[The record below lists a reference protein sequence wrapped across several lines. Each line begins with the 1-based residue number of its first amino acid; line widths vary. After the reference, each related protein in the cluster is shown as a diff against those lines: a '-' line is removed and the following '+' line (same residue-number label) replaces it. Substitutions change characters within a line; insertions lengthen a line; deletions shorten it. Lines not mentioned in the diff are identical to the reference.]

1 MVSLI
6 TNMSVRSKLRTL
18 TVLSVISLVAVGLMG
33 LWGINRM
40 AAIVNVFSEN
50 HLPTYRYL
58 ISADRDL
65 HMAQDT
71 LMRAVDGVSQASRQ
85 QFREDFD
92 EEMANLDQHFD
103 EYMKISVGYPGEDQ
117 LQRQFRAN
125 IENYRLATDRLWSSL
140 IQYGNADQRLFA
152 EESQWFQSSMQE
164 LDHLMEM
171 YTSYADILS
180 AETKA
185 KQSAVTAWVVG
196 ISLLTVIVSLLGFAV
211 IVNTIAGSLGIL
223 VRHMEALAK
232 GDFTADIK
240 QKTQDEI
247 GMAFGAIQKVQASV
261 GRIIHQV
268 TKVAEGLTRASHGLA
283 QAMEETGTSIGE
295 VAATSTQLAG
305 TVHVVN
311 SNADQMAQAAHQISN
326 MAVSGGKALGT
337 AVSETAALEE
347 EFGDLSG
354 IIDALGARSQEIE
367 KLVDMIGAISD
378 QTNLLALNAA
388 IEAARAGEQGRGFA
402 VVAEEVRQ
410 LAEDSGTA
418 TNEIARL
425 VREIQEAAVLA
436 VRKMREGSEQ
446 VTGTAS
452 VVEDSGRILEE
463 ILHAVEDIVVQIEG
477 VATGAREISA
487 SSEEVAALTEE
498 QSAAIQ
504 HVTSAS
510 QDLDSMAQ
518 ELARLVEQFR
528 V

>member
-1 MVSLI
+1 
-6 TNMSVRSKLRTL
+6 
-18 TVLSVISLVAVGLMG
+18 
-33 LWGINRM
+33 
-40 AAIVNVFSEN
+40 
-50 HLPTYRYL
+50 
-58 ISADRDL
+58 
-65 HMAQDT
+65 
-71 LMRAVDGVSQASRQ
+71 
-85 QFREDFD
+85 
-92 EEMANLDQHFD
+92 
-103 EYMKISVGYPGEDQ
+103 
-117 LQRQFRAN
+117 
-125 IENYRLATDRLWSSL
+125 
-140 IQYGNADQRLFA
+140 
-152 EESQWFQSSMQE
+152 
-164 LDHLMEM
+164 
-171 YTSYADILS
+171 
-180 AETKA
+180 
-185 KQSAVTAWVVG
+185 
-196 ISLLTVIVSLLGFAV
+196 
-211 IVNTIAGSLGIL
+211 
-223 VRHMEALAK
+223 
-232 GDFTADIK
+232 
-240 QKTQDEI
+240 
-247 GMAFGAIQKVQASV
+247 
-261 GRIIHQV
+261 
-268 TKVAEGLTRASHGLA
+268 
-283 QAMEETGTSIGE
+283 
-295 VAATSTQLAG
+295 
-305 TVHVVN
+305 
-311 SNADQMAQAAHQISN
+311 
-326 MAVSGGKALGT
+326 
-337 AVSETAALEE
+337 
-347 EFGDLSG
+347 
-354 IIDALGARSQEIE
+354 